1 MAFLNTDRR
10 LILPLLLLTAAFIG
24 LAVLVW
30 ENNTLAPDEFGKI
43 VVQEDRLGEI
53 QTLVADMARQ
63 QTEKEKKLRDM
74 AAAVM
79 KELAGVDEKAAEI
92 TAEVAVGARA
102 ERADR
107 ARGSHFSKGLR
118 RGTASART
126 ACPSP
131 EAPGRCRRAEGS
143 AERGRGACRRPRGP
157 PPYL

>member
-79 KELAGVDEKAAEI
+79 KELAGIDEKATEI
-92 TAEVAVGARA
+92 TAAHEAATQGLTHRYEENRRWLKTGTG
-102 ERADR
+102 ER
-107 ARGSHFSKGLR
+107 
-118 RGTASART
+118 
-126 ACPSP
+126 
-131 EAPGRCRRAEGS
+131 
-143 AERGRGACRRPRGP
+143 
-157 PPYL
+157 